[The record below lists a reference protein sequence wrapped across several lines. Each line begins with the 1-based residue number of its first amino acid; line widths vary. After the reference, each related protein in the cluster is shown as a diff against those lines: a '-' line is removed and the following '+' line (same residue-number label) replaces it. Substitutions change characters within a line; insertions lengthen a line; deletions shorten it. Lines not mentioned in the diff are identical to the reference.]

1 MPANNNDLLLNGIVA
16 SSDHHAI
23 VNVSSSQ
30 NAHGE
35 TSTLQL
41 LDSQKLLKMACTPN
55 GTQTAYWVKGKG
67 DIAFGND
74 MMSSS
79 DSSQLYLI
87 ATRNNVIQWKEL
99 IEQNGIVS
107 DQTSMV
113 WLPNGNL
120 VLGITFRDSVS
131 IQNNTYISKGEDDIL
146 LLVFDTTGTITRSE
160 VYGTMQSENILEM
173 RQNNGL
179 VYFGG
184 NFGGDI
190 TMRKIGD
197 KNLVFFGDCPTVPY
211 MTHVDLGANISS
223 RLPAQDIKERNLAQM
238 PNQNIRVFPNPA
250 KAGFTIAEDL
260 SGLPLLLGWPG
271 F

>member
-35 TSTLQL
+35 TSILQL

-113 WLPNGNL
+113 WPLTVIWFL
-120 VLGITFRDSVS
+120 VLHLEIPYLFRIIPISVRERMIFYYQS
-131 IQNNTYISKGEDDIL
+131 LIL
-146 LLVFDTTGTITRSE
+146 RE
-160 VYGTMQSENILEM
+160 
-173 RQNNGL
+173 
-179 VYFGG
+179 
-184 NFGGDI
+184 
-190 TMRKIGD
+190 
-197 KNLVFFGDCPTVPY
+197 
-211 MTHVDLGANISS
+211 
-223 RLPAQDIKERNLAQM
+223 
-238 PNQNIRVFPNPA
+238 
-250 KAGFTIAEDL
+250 
-260 SGLPLLLGWPG
+260 PLHAVKCMVRCSLKKYWR
-271 F
+271 